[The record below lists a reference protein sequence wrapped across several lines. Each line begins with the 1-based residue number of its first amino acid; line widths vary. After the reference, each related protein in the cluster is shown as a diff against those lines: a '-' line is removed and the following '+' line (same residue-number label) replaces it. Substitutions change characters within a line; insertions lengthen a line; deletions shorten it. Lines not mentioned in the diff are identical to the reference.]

1 MCLTEKEKRKIW
13 ISYSFFLN
21 ICLSNFKSLW
31 IQILWG
37 IFGPSCKILYSSIVV
52 FIVVSKRDLGAAFI
66 TLLIFYSSMIF
77 DEKTLPQEN
86 PVICAEA
93 LDFSW
98 QGVFIELANIHN
110 NVDFPFSSWVQNYVQ
125 A

>member
-1 MCLTEKEKRKIW
+1 MDPDFMGDFW
-13 ISYSFFLN
+13 
-21 ICLSNFKSLW
+21 SLM
-31 IQILWG
+31 
-37 IFGPSCKILYSSIVV
+37 KILYSSIVA
-52 FIVVSKRDLGAAFI
+52 FIVVSKHDLGAAFI

-77 DEKTLPQEN
+77 EEKTLPQEN

-93 LDFSW
+93 LDLSW